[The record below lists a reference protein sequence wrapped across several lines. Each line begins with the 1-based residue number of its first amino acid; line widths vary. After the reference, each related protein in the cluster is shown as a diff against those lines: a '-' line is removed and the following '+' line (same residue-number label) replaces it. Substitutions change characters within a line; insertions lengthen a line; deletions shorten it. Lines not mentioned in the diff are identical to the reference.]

1 VTEDMASQTTG
12 RAPCAPRVL
21 GLVLLFVMTRVRV
34 KLNGSDA
41 GVAVVIKDG
50 WALPDFLNAAKLKL
64 LSPDAAAAVDDNQV
78 VLWLA
83 GSDRVTDIEELE
95 KDDVV
100 FLALHGSPFKPVAPM
115 STSPPPLAPPLPP
128 PATPLTNQPSPI
140 IPAAIPN
147 FSELGGSTPTAP
159 LQAATAALSAVTSLV
174 PLSRGFWRVR
184 GSVWRAAHGHA
195 SHRKLRSSTLRLR
208 SLPRDAS
215 P

>member
-1 VTEDMASQTTG
+1 MTPQFGCLRPTYPLVFAFVRSGELLYSYILTRSVTVTPRVRSVTEDMASQTTG

-147 FSELGGSTPTAP
+147 SSELGGSTPTAP
-159 LQAATAALSAVTSLV
+159 LQAATAARPAQ
-174 PLSRGFWRVR
+174 
-184 GSVWRAAHGHA
+184 
-195 SHRKLRSSTLRLR
+195 
-208 SLPRDAS
+208 
-215 P
+215 

>member
-1 VTEDMASQTTG
+1 MTPQFGCLRPTYPLVFAFVRSGELLYSYILTRSVTVTPRVRSVTEDIASQTTG

-50 WALPDFLNAAKLKL
+50 WALPDFINAAKLKL
-64 LSPDAAAAVDDNQV
+64 LSPDAVAAVDDNQV

-100 FLALHGSPFKPVAPM
+100 FRK
-115 STSPPPLAPPLPP
+115 
-128 PATPLTNQPSPI
+128 
-140 IPAAIPN
+140 
-147 FSELGGSTPTAP
+147 
-159 LQAATAALSAVTSLV
+159 
-174 PLSRGFWRVR
+174 
-184 GSVWRAAHGHA
+184 
-195 SHRKLRSSTLRLR
+195 SHRRVPANMKQGV
-208 SLPRDAS
+208 
-215 P
+215 